1 MQWITRVACAVL
13 LFAAVPSTAI
23 AQQPTRRDLGAAT
36 DSLIATY
43 QARLDLTDDQT
54 EGIRTI
60 LLSQGEKG
68 QAMFETARG
77 EGREAMMELRPRMEE
92 LGEETREQ
100 VEALLT
106 EDQIPEYRKIQA
118 EIQEQRQSRM
128 RQRRPGR

>member
-13 LFAAVPSTAI
+13 LFTAVPRTAS

-43 QARLDLTDDQT
+43 QARLNLTDEQT

-77 EGREAMMELRPRMEE
+77 AGREAMMELRPRMEE

>member
-1 MQWITRVACAVL
+1 MQWITRAAYAVL
-13 LFAAVPSTAI
+13 LFVAVPSTAS
-23 AQQPTRRDLGAAT
+23 AQQQMRRDLGAAT

-43 QARLDLTDDQT
+43 QARLNLTDEQT

-92 LGEETREQ
+92 LGEETSEQ

>member
-1 MQWITRVACAVL
+1 
-13 LFAAVPSTAI
+13 
-23 AQQPTRRDLGAAT
+23 
-36 DSLIATY
+36 
-43 QARLDLTDDQT
+43 
-54 EGIRTI
+54 
-60 LLSQGEKG
+60 
-68 QAMFETARG
+68 MFESARG

-92 LGEETREQ
+92 LRKKTSEQ

>member
-1 MQWITRVACAVL
+1 MQWITRAAYAVL
-13 LFAAVPSTAI
+13 LFAAVPSTAS

-43 QARLDLTDDQT
+43 QARLNLTDEQT

>member
-1 MQWITRVACAVL
+1 MNGITGAACAAL
-13 LFAAVPSTAI
+13 LFAAVPSTAG
-23 AQQPTRRDLGAAT
+23 AQQAMRRDIGAAT
-36 DSLIATY
+36 DSMIARY
-43 QARLDLTDDQT
+43 QVRLNLTDEQT
-54 EGIRTI
+54 EGIRAI

-92 LGEETREQ
+92 LGKKTTEQ

-106 EDQIPEYRKIQA
+106 EDQIPEYRIIQA
-118 EIQEQRQSRM
+118 EIQEQRQNRM

>member
-13 LFAAVPSTAI
+13 LFAAVPSTAS

-43 QARLDLTDDQT
+43 QARLNLTDEQT

>member
-13 LFAAVPSTAI
+13 LFAAVPSTVI
-23 AQQPTRRDLGAAT
+23 AQQPMRRDLGAAT

-43 QARLDLTDDQT
+43 QARLDLTDEQT

-92 LGEETREQ
+92 LGEETSEQ

-128 RQRRPGR
+128 QQRRPGR